1 MNDVSRSG
9 GEVKTVLR
17 ADVHAQIFQM
27 SYCKVCVVPILTDTP
42 MV

>member
-1 MNDVSRSG
+1 MNDVPRSG

-17 ADVHAQIFQM
+17 GDVHAQIFQM
-27 SYCKVCVVPILTDTP
+27 SYCKVCEVPIQTITS